1 MQKHRSK
8 GIAVSGLQGAAIAI
22 VVLVVIVA
30 VGAQILGQLRDTQTA
45 DTVEFN
51 TTTLGL
57 DAMAEFGNWFVII
70 VLVVIAVVIITL
82 LLRGFG
88 GLGGA

>member
-1 MQKHRSK
+1 MK
-8 GIAVSGLQGAAIAI
+8 GQNVSGLQGAAIAI

-30 VGAQILGQLRDTQTA
+30 VGAQILGQLRDTQTVN
-45 DTVEFN
+45 TTEHN